1 MAQADRGTKRRCP
14 SCGAP
19 YYDLNHD
26 PAICPKCNTEY
37 VATPRTPLR
46 VVRGQA
52 KVTAPPVEEGAVF
65 GEDEVVSHDD
75 DTEEVEETLLDGEG
89 EEDSDE
95 MRD

>member
-1 MAQADRGTKRRCP
+1 MARFDRGTKRRCP

-26 PAICPKCNTEY
+26 PAICPKCNAEY
-37 VATPRTPLR
+37 VAPPRAPLR

-52 KVTAPPVEEGAVF
+52 KVAAPPVEEAPVF
-65 GEDEVVSHDD
+65 EEDEVVSRDD
-75 DTEEVEETLLDGEG
+75 DTEEVEETLLDGEDEG
-89 EEDSDE
+89 DE